1 VRREALMDT
10 NTAIIV
16 VVIVGAVLMTGAYLM
31 FRR

>member
-1 VRREALMDT
+1 MTMDT

-16 VVIVGAVLMTGAYLM
+16 VVIVSAVLLTGAYLL